1 MPVARPRADTH
12 FRPLIGLLAKKVLL
26 MIDRRLFTNFDWTL
40 CWLVALIAVIGVFN
54 IYSASASYKMIGTP
68 FFIKQIYWISAGLFL
83 SLIVCSIDYHI
94 LEDIAYWI
102 YGALLLLLIL
112 VLAVGKTSMGATRWI
127 HLGFFSIQPSEP
139 MKIVIIAVFARF
151 FSNRT
156 HYKGIGLRELGY
168 PFLLLAGPLLLIIK
182 QPDLGTAI
190 LVLLIVCSM
199 VLYVGVRWT
208 TIVSVILSAI
218 PAIYLGWHNFLH
230 EYQKERILNFLNPDR
245 DPLGSGYH
253 IIQSKIAV
261 GSGGIM
267 GKGFL
272 NGTQSH
278 LRFLPE
284 QHTDFAFSVFA
295 EEWGFIGCM
304 FVLILYLLLIL
315 WGLNIAGRCNDRFGS
330 LLAVGVTA
338 MLFWHILINM
348 GMVIGL
354 FPVVG
359 VPLPFFSYGGTS
371 MITSMVGVSIL
382 LNISMR
388 RFMF

>member
-1 MPVARPRADTH
+1 
-12 FRPLIGLLAKKVLL
+12 

-40 CWLVALIAVIGVFN
+40 YGLVVLISAIGVLN
-54 IYSASASYKMIGTP
+54 IYSASASYKLIGTP
-68 FFIKQIYWISAGLFL
+68 FYIKQIYWMAAGLFL
-83 SLIVCSIDYHI
+83 VVTVCSIDYHL
-94 LEDIAYWI
+94 LEDVAYWI
-102 YGALLLLLIL
+102 YGALLLLLIV
-112 VLAVGKTSMGATRWI
+112 VLIAGKSSMGATRWL
-127 HLGFFSIQPSEP
+127 HLGFFSMQPSEP
-139 MKIVIIAVFARF
+139 MKIVIIAAFARY
-151 FSNRT
+151 FSNRPVNR
-156 HYKGIGLRELGY
+156 GIGLLDLGY
-168 PFLLLAGPLLLIIK
+168 PLILLGGPVLLIMK

-190 LVLLIVCSM
+190 LVILIFCTMM
-199 VLYVGVRWT
+199 VYVGVRWT
-208 TIVSVILSAI
+208 TLLSVSLGVL
-218 PAIYLGWHNFLH
+218 PAIYLGWSYFLR
-230 EYQKERILNFLNPDR
+230 EYQKNRILDFINPER

-261 GSGGIM
+261 GSGGII

-272 NGTQSH
+272 GGTQSH

-295 EEWGFIGCM
+295 EEWGFIGCLAM
-304 FVLILYLLLIL
+304 VLLYLSLVL
-315 WGLNIAGRCNDRFGS
+315 WGLQIADRCNDSFGS
-330 LLAVGVTA
+330 LLAVGISA
-338 MLFWHILINM
+338 MLFWHILINI

-371 MITSMVGVSIL
+371 MLTSMVGVSIL

>member
-1 MPVARPRADTH
+1 
-12 FRPLIGLLAKKVLL
+12 

-40 CWLVALIAVIGVFN
+40 FGLVVLIAVIGVFN
-54 IYSASASYKMIGTP
+54 IYSASASYKLAGAP
-68 FFIKQIYWISAGLFL
+68 FFMKQIYWIAAGLL
-83 SLIVCSIDYHI
+83 LITMVCSIDYHL
-94 LEDIAYWI
+94 LEDVAYWI
-102 YGALLLLLIL
+102 YGALLVLLLVVL
-112 VLAVGKTSMGATRWI
+112 VAGRTSMGATRWL

-139 MKIVIIAVFARF
+139 MKIVIIVVFARF
-151 FSNRT
+151 FNNHAT
-156 HYKGIGLRELGY
+156 FQGLGLRDLGY
-168 PFLLLAGPLLLIIK
+168 PLILLGGPALLIMK

-190 LVLLIVCSM
+190 LVILIACSM
-199 VLYVGVRWT
+199 MMYVGIRWT
-208 TIVSVILSAI
+208 TLLSLFLAAL
-218 PAIYLGWHNFLH
+218 PAAYLGWHHLLR
-230 EYQKERILNFLNPDR
+230 EYQKNRVLNFVSPER

-261 GSGGIM
+261 GSGGIV

-272 NGTQSH
+272 HGTQSH

-295 EEWGFIGCM
+295 EEWGFVGC
-304 FVLILYLLLIL
+304 LAILLLYFFLIL
-315 WGLNIAGRCNDRFGS
+315 WGLHIASRCNDRFGT
-330 LLAVGVTA
+330 LLAVGVSA

-371 MITSMVGVSIL
+371 MVTSMVGVGIL

>member
-1 MPVARPRADTH
+1 
-12 FRPLIGLLAKKVLL
+12 
-26 MIDRRLFTNFDWTL
+26 MIDRRLLTNFDWTL
-40 CWLVALIAVIGVFN
+40 YGLVVLISAMGVIN
-54 IYSASASYKMIGTP
+54 IYSASASYKLIGTP
-68 FFIKQIYWISAGLFL
+68 FFIKQTYWILAGLFL
-83 SLIVCSIDYHI
+83 AVMVCSIDYHI

-102 YGALLLLLIL
+102 YGALLALLIV
-112 VLAVGKTSMGATRWI
+112 VLFAGKTSMGATRWL
-127 HLGFFSIQPSEP
+127 HLGFINIQPSEP

-151 FSNRT
+151 FSNRSVFQ
-156 HYKGIGLRELGY
+156 GLRIRDLAY
-168 PFLLLAGPLLLIIK
+168 PFLLLVGPVLLIMK

-190 LVLLIVCSM
+190 LVVLIVFTM
-199 VLYVGVRWT
+199 MLYVGVRWT
-208 TIVSVILSAI
+208 TFVSLFLTALPVL
-218 PAIYLGWHNFLH
+218 YLGWHYFLR
-230 EYQKERILNFLNPDR
+230 EYQKNRILNFFNPER

-261 GSGGIM
+261 GSGGII

-272 NGTQSH
+272 LGTQSH

-295 EEWGFIGCM
+295 EEWGFIGCL
-304 FVLILYLLLIL
+304 VILVLYLFLIL
-315 WGLNIAGRCNDRFGS
+315 WGLHIADRCNDRFGS

-371 MITSMVGVSIL
+371 MITSMAGVSIL

>member
-1 MPVARPRADTH
+1 
-12 FRPLIGLLAKKVLL
+12 

-40 CWLVALIAVIGVFN
+40 YGLVVLISAIGVIN
-54 IYSASASYKMIGTP
+54 IYSASASYKLIGTP
-68 FFIKQIYWISAGLFL
+68 FFIKQTYWILSGLFL
-83 SLIVCSIDYHI
+83 AIMVCSIDYHI
-94 LEDIAYWI
+94 LEDMAYWI
-102 YGALLLLLIL
+102 YGALLALLVI
-112 VLAVGKTSMGATRWI
+112 VLFSSSSMGATRWL
-127 HLGFFSIQPSEP
+127 HLGFVNFQPSEP

-151 FSNRT
+151 FTNRSIFQ
-156 HYKGIGLRELGY
+156 GIRIRD
-168 PFLLLAGPLLLIIK
+168 LAYPLLLLGGPVLLIMK

-190 LVLLIVCSM
+190 LVVLIVFTM
-199 VLYVGVRWT
+199 MLYVGVRWT
-208 TIVSVILSAI
+208 TIVSIFLTALPVL
-218 PAIYLGWHNFLH
+218 YLGWHYFLR
-230 EYQKERILNFLNPDR
+230 EYQKNRILNFVNPER

-261 GSGGIM
+261 GSGGIL

-272 NGTQSH
+272 HGTQSH

-295 EEWGFIGCM
+295 EEWGFIGCL
-304 FVLILYLLLIL
+304 VILILYLFLIL
-315 WGLNIAGRCNDRFGS
+315 WGLHIADRCNDRFGS
-330 LLAVGVTA
+330 LMAVGVTA
-338 MLFWHILINM
+338 MLFWHLLINM
-348 GMVIGL
+348 GMVIGI

>member
-1 MPVARPRADTH
+1 
-12 FRPLIGLLAKKVLL
+12 
-26 MIDRRLFTNFDWTL
+26 MIDRRLFSNFDWRL
-40 CWLVALIAVIGVFN
+40 YGLVLLISVVGVVN
-54 IYSASASYKMIGTP
+54 IYSASASYQTLGTP
-68 FFIKQIYWISAGLFL
+68 FYIKQIYWILGGLAV
-83 SLIVCSIDYHI
+83 SVLICSIDYRI
-94 LEDIAYWI
+94 LEDVAYWI
-102 YGALLLLLIL
+102 YGILLALLLL
-112 VLAVGKTSMGATRWI
+112 VLLVGKTSMGAQRWL
-127 HLGFFSIQPSEP
+127 HLGFFNIQPSEP
-139 MKIVIIAVFARF
+139 MKIVIIAVFARY
-151 FSNRT
+151 FSNRSFPDAIRL
-156 HYKGIGLRELGY
+156 HELAL
-168 PFLLLAGPLLLIIK
+168 PVLLLGLPVFMIVK

-190 LVLLIVCSM
+190 LVLLIACTM
-199 VLYVGVRWT
+199 MLYVGIRWT
-208 TIVSVILSAI
+208 TLVSLFLGMI
-218 PAIYLGWHNFLH
+218 PLLYMGWHYFLR
-230 EYQKERILNFLNPDR
+230 EYQKERILNFIDPNR

-261 GSGGIM
+261 GSGGVL

-272 NGTQSH
+272 SGTQSH

-295 EEWGFIGCM
+295 EEWGFVGCLFM
-304 FVLILYLLLIL
+304 IFLYLLLIL
-315 WGLNIAGRCNDRFGS
+315 WGLNIANRCNDRFGS

-338 MLFWHILINM
+338 MLFWHTLINM

-371 MITSMVGVSIL
+371 MITSMIGVSIL

>member
-1 MPVARPRADTH
+1 
-12 FRPLIGLLAKKVLL
+12 

-40 CWLVALIAVIGVFN
+40 YGLVILISAIGVIN
-54 IYSASASYKMIGTP
+54 IYSASASYRLIGTP
-68 FFIKQIYWISAGLFL
+68 FFIKQIYWIVAGLFL
-83 SLIVCSIDYHI
+83 AVAVCSIDYHI
-94 LEDIAYWI
+94 LEDTAYWI
-102 YGALLLLLIL
+102 YGALLALLII
-112 VLAVGKTSMGATRWI
+112 VLFAGRTSMGATRWL
-127 HLGFFSIQPSEP
+127 HLGLINIQPSEP
-139 MKIVIIAVFARF
+139 MKIVIIAVFARYF
-151 FSNRT
+151 TNRPVFQ
-156 HYKGIGLRELGY
+156 GIRIRD
-168 PFLLLAGPLLLIIK
+168 LAYPLLLLGGPVMLIMK

-190 LVLLIVCSM
+190 LVVLIVSTM
-199 VLYVGVRWT
+199 MLYVGVRWT
-208 TIVSVILSAI
+208 TIVSIFLTAL
-218 PAIYLGWHNFLH
+218 PMLYLGWHYFLR
-230 EYQKERILNFLNPDR
+230 EYQKNRILNFINPER

-261 GSGGIM
+261 GSGGVI

-272 NGTQSH
+272 HGTQSH

-295 EEWGFIGCM
+295 EEWGFIGCL
-304 FVLILYLLLIL
+304 VILVLYLFLIL
-315 WGLNIAGRCNDRFGS
+315 WGLHIADRCNDRFGS

-338 MLFWHILINM
+338 MLFWHLLINM